1 MRLAIRNA
9 TAKNIQRRVFLLL
22 RDSALP
28 SRLGRRRMRHPTT
41 TLGACRCVATQF
53 WCLSTSSFGVFL
65 ERKCKT
71 SSERDG
77 DGDDRKRRR
86 DRAPALGRRRGRQE
100 ERRARDLPRARD
112 VTSVRARFMRRPTEN
127 SKGKNQQVGKLKSL
141 ATNINASQLERRR
154 VRFVRARVSDQPLV
168 DVGSLP
174 NVISLNKPT
183 TEGGMSNNER
193 ETGASSSS
201 KGMSTRARDRGDD
214 LYDLS
219 DVRMHWSGPRR
230 AGAGLANLGNT
241 CFLNAVLQCLTHTPA
256 LANFAL
262 NGEHKAYKTAGGGFS
277 ALYEMGEHI
286 VRALNSSG
294 RTIAPVAFVKNL
306 RALSKTFRKGRQEDA
321 HELARCLLDA
331 LHKKC
336 VDNVRPKISPNSERA
351 ETSFVWKVFGGKL
364 RSQVNCKTCSR
375 NSEVFD
381 PFLDLS
387 LECARAK
394 SVYGAFKLFTH
405 IEVLDGNN
413 KYKCEGKSSNARPHM
428 TKASKQFTVFSA
440 PNVLALQLKRFAYV
454 PFGRGKL
461 NHFVEYPLE
470 LDITPYISDERP
482 NSRNGAVY
490 DLFGVLV
497 HSGSSSNSGHYFAYV
512 KTATGMWYEMDDDSV
527 NPVSEKAVLKQ
538 KAYLLF
544 YARRNA
550 PGTYEEVVTHK
561 KKISPELRNVPDP
574 ERVSNIK
581 TLERKKSA
589 PVEAPVPKSKK
600 DKMESSPVES
610 LPSTSPPRVSGVG
623 KASGRLRTPGK
634 RSRLTAFDA
643 AKRALLR
650 RRLKRLGLGVTID
663 DLTHLKAIAAD
674 SPVRTRNAASGKSD
688 ESVKDWLKTAGTI
701 TKWDGGE
708 QEVKKQS
715 SKEKSFSA
723 RTKRGRRDY
732 DEFDE
737 EYDRG
742 KIAKHKRKK
751 TSSAPALPKPGSSR
765 SSHRKRNPFQRA

>member
-1 MRLAIRNA
+1 
-9 TAKNIQRRVFLLL
+9 
-22 RDSALP
+22 
-28 SRLGRRRMRHPTT
+28 
-41 TLGACRCVATQF
+41 
-53 WCLSTSSFGVFL
+53 
-65 ERKCKT
+65 
-71 SSERDG
+71 
-77 DGDDRKRRR
+77 
-86 DRAPALGRRRGRQE
+86 
-100 ERRARDLPRARD
+100 
-112 VTSVRARFMRRPTEN
+112 
-127 SKGKNQQVGKLKSL
+127 
-141 ATNINASQLERRR
+141 
-154 VRFVRARVSDQPLV
+154 
-168 DVGSLP
+168 
-174 NVISLNKPT
+174 
-183 TEGGMSNNER
+183 
-193 ETGASSSS
+193 
-201 KGMSTRARDRGDD
+201 
-214 LYDLS
+214 
-219 DVRMHWSGPRR
+219 
-230 AGAGLANLGNT
+230 
-241 CFLNAVLQCLTHTPA
+241 
-256 LANFAL
+256 
-262 NGEHKAYKTAGGGFS
+262 
-277 ALYEMGEHI
+277 
-286 VRALNSSG
+286 
-294 RTIAPVAFVKNL
+294 
-306 RALSKTFRKGRQEDA
+306 
-321 HELARCLLDA
+321 
-331 LHKKC
+331 
-336 VDNVRPKISPNSERA
+336 
-351 ETSFVWKVFGGKL
+351 
-364 RSQVNCKTCSR
+364 
-375 NSEVFD
+375 
-381 PFLDLS
+381 
-387 LECARAK
+387 
-394 SVYGAFKLFTH
+394 
-405 IEVLDGNN
+405 
-413 KYKCEGKSSNARPHM
+413 M

-600 DKMESSPVES
+600 DKVEAPVPKSKKDKVESSPVES

-701 TKWDGGE
+701 TKWEGGE
-708 QEVKKQS
+708 QEVKKTIIQRKVVLCAHKAWPS
-715 SKEKSFSA
+715 
-723 RTKRGRRDY
+723 RLRRV
-732 DEFDE
+732 
-737 EYDRG
+737 
-742 KIAKHKRKK
+742 
-751 TSSAPALPKPGSSR
+751 
-765 SSHRKRNPFQRA
+765 

>member
-1 MRLAIRNA
+1 MCGA
-9 TAKNIQRRVFLLL
+9 
-22 RDSALP
+22 SPPALP
-28 SRLGRRRMRHPTT
+28 LNHLNGELKNEGKP
-41 TLGACRCVATQF
+41 Q
-53 WCLSTSSFGVFL
+53 
-65 ERKCKT
+65 
-71 SSERDG
+71 SEDG
-77 DGDDRKRRR
+77 DGDERKRRR
-86 DRAPALGRRRGRQE
+86 DQAPALWRRGKRKATRPRTR
-100 ERRARDLPRARD
+100 ERGTLFA
-112 VTSVRARFMRRPTEN
+112 SARFMRRPTGEE
-127 SKGKNQQVGKLKSL
+127 KGKKHHQGGKSTNSL

-154 VRFVRARVSDQPLV
+154 VRFVRARVSDRPLV

-183 TEGGMSNNER
+183 TTGAGMSNDR
-193 ETGASSSS
+193 ETGAAGASSSS
-201 KGMSTRARDRGDD
+201 RGMSTRARDRGDD

-219 DVRMHWSGPRR
+219 DVRMQWSGPRR

-262 NGEHKAYKTAGGGFS
+262 NGEHKAYKTTGGGFS

-336 VDNVRPKISPNSERA
+336 VDNVRPKISPNSQRA

-364 RSQVNCKTCSR
+364 RSQVNCKTCGR

-497 HSGSSSNSGHYFAYV
+497 HSGSSSNSGHYFSYV

-527 NPVSEKAVLKQ
+527 NPVSEKVVLKQ

-550 PGTYEEVVTHK
+550 PGTYEEVTTHK
-561 KKISPELRNVPDP
+561 KKLSSSAKVSELRNVPDP
-574 ERVSNIK
+574 ERVSIK
-581 TLERKKSA
+581 TLERKK
-589 PVEAPVPKSKK
+589 PEMVESPPGPKRSKK
-600 DKMESSPVES
+600 DKVELPAKRGKDKVESSPA
-610 LPSTSPPRVSGVG
+610 PSPSPSPSPPRISGVG
-623 KASGRLRTPGK
+623 KASVRVRTPGK

-650 RRLKRLGLGVTID
+650 RRLKRLGVGVTID
-663 DLTHLKAIAAD
+663 DLTDLKSIATD
-674 SPVRTRNAASGKSD
+674 SPVRTRNAASGKSG
-688 ESVKDWLKTAGTI
+688 ESVKDWLKTTGTI
-701 TKWDGGE
+701 TKWDGGD
-708 QEVKKQS
+708 QEVKKQQS
-715 SKEKSFSA
+715 SKEKTSVVSA
-723 RTKRGRRDY
+723 RTKRGRREY

-751 TSSAPALPKPGSSR
+751 KTSSAPALPKPGSSR
-765 SSHRKRNPFQRA
+765 SSNRKRNPFQRA